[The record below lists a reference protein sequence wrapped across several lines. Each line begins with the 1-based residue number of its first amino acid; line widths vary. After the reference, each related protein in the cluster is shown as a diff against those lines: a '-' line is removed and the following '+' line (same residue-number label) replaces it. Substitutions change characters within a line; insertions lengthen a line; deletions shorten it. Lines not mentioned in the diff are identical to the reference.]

1 MARRFIQARR
11 ALLATSIIAGGVI
24 AEIPQVA
31 LAQEAPAG
39 DTMAR
44 ADETP
49 VHGEIVVTAQRRNA
63 SLQNTA
69 AAISAVS
76 AEALE
81 AQAINSLESLGV
93 ALPGVQISQYQ
104 GDSSIFVRGIGTPII
119 VGGSESS
126 TSTYVDGVYISRPS
140 TAGVSFFDLESVQI
154 LRGPQGTLYGR
165 NATGGSVLLT
175 TRAPSSRFGGEAKLT
190 VGNYGRVQVFGA
202 IEGPLAGDQLTGRL
216 AVQLERRDGYT
227 DVTYPD
233 GSVRDVEDKK
243 DITARAS
250 LQFRPTDG
258 LTLDLVGDY
267 YHANDAANVFQYVG
281 RGYADLLPDPQQYYT
296 SFFPTIQPWL
306 SLVSAGRQSQP
317 LSRDE
322 FGDLDY
328 FNEPTIW
335 GLTGKLTYEFSD
347 YSFQANTSYRDTKTR
362 FLTDIDVTDAFA
374 SSLLRGEDHWQFSQD
389 IQLNSPEGDRFKWI
403 VGASYF
409 KDENAVD
416 NEFEGPF
423 FPLIFQGLAAQLP
436 FLDVPTTG
444 YDAECCELR
453 LNGTTKTEAVAAFV
467 DTRFA
472 VTDQITLAAGVRYSH
487 ETRDGTQEFGVY
499 GSPVPDPLLGALGFF
514 NVADLDE
521 VSFSSWTPKFA
532 IEFRPSDT
540 LFLYGSASKGF
551 KSGGFNIGSP
561 QNTPFNPET
570 IWSYEVG
577 ARAELFDR
585 RLRMGLL
592 AFKYDYSDLQ
602 VQDSVGQST
611 IIRNA
616 GSADIKG
623 LEFDAVAR
631 VTNGF
636 QIDFSAAWLDAKFGN
651 FALAEPN
658 RPVIYNPFTPAVAPV
673 AAPLIDL
680 TTGQSYAGS
689 EIIGFDPVFGLVPV
703 GAPPGITPGD
713 PFVQSYEARVSLAG
727 NRLPR
732 APEWKINVGAQYT
745 AELGHGSLTL
755 RGDYAWQDRIFFT
768 AYNLPTVAQDDFGL
782 LNGRVTYESAGGGW
796 QVAAFINNASNTKAL
811 TNAVITGQVYGGIVI
826 GNLLPPRTFGMEVSF
841 SF

>member
-1 MARRFIQARR
+1 MANKFVQARR
-11 ALLATSIIAGGVI
+11 AILASSLIGGSMIA
-24 AEIPQVA
+24 AAPQVA
-31 LAQEAPAG
+31 FAQDGAAGGKVVSNDQLPAQ
-39 DTMAR
+39 
-44 ADETP
+44 
-49 VHGEIVVTAQRRNA
+49 EIVVTAQRRSS

-69 AAISAVS
+69 AAVSAVS

-81 AQAINSLESLGV
+81 DKGIDSLESLGV

-104 GDSSIFVRGIGTPII
+104 GDSSVFVRGIGTPII

-126 TSTYVDGVYISRPS
+126 TATYVDGVYISRPS
-140 TAGVSFFDLESVQI
+140 TAGVSFFDLESVQV

-165 NATGGSVLLT
+165 NATGGSILLT
-175 TRAPSSRFGGEAKLT
+175 TNAPSAAFGGEAKLT
-190 VGNYGRVQVFGA
+190 VGNYGRVQIFSAV
-202 IEGPLAGDQLTGRL
+202 EGPLVGDRLTGRI

-233 GSVRDVEDKK
+233 GSVRDVEDKR
-243 DITARAS
+243 DITVRAS
-250 LQFRPTDG
+250 LQYRPTDD

-267 YHANDAANVFQYVG
+267 YHADDAANVFHHVG
-281 RGYADLLPDPQQYYT
+281 QGYADLLPDPQQYYS

-306 SLVSAGRQSQP
+306 SLVSAGRQSPP

-328 FNEPTIW
+328 FNEPSIW

-347 YSFQANTSYRDTKTR
+347 YTVQAITSYRDTKTR
-362 FLTDIDVTDAFA
+362 FLTDIDLTDSFA
-374 SSLLRGEDHWQFSQD
+374 SSLLRSEDHWQFSQD
-389 IQLNSPEGDRFKWI
+389 IQLNSPAGNRFEWI

-409 KDENAVD
+409 KDENAVG
-416 NEFEGPF
+416 NEFDGPF

-436 FLDVPTTG
+436 FLGVPSTG
-444 YDAECCELR
+444 YDAVCCELR
-453 LNGTTKTEAVAAFV
+453 LNGTTNTEALAAFA
-467 DTRFA
+467 DARFD
-472 VTDQITLAAGVRYSH
+472 VTDQLTLAAGIRYSH
-487 ETRDGTQEFGVY
+487 ETRDGSQEFGVF

-532 IEFRPSDT
+532 IEFRPSDA

-570 IWSYEVG
+570 IWSYEIG

-585 RLRMGLL
+585 RLRMGLS

-616 GSADIKG
+616 GSADIWG
-623 LEFDAVAR
+623 VEFDAVAR
-631 VTNGF
+631 VTNAF
-636 QIDFSAAWLDAKFGN
+636 QIDVSVAWLDAKFGD

-658 RPVIYNPFTPAVAPV
+658 RPVLYNPYTPDVAPI
-673 AAPLIDL
+673 AAPLINPS
-680 TTGQSYAGS
+680 TGQTYTGS
-689 EIIGFDPVFGLVPV
+689 EIVGFDPVYGYVPV
-703 GAPPGITPGD
+703 GAPVGFTPGNL
-713 PFVQSYEARVSLAG
+713 FIQSYETRVSLAG

-732 APEWKINVGAQYT
+732 APEWKVNVGAQYT
-745 AELGHGSLTL
+745 AELGNGSLTL
-755 RGDYAWQDRIFFT
+755 RGDFAWQDRIFFT

-782 LNGRVTYESAGGGW
+782 LNGRVTYASSSKTW
-796 QVAAFINNASNTKAL
+796 QVAAFVNNVGNTKAL

-826 GNLLPPRTFGMEVSF
+826 GNLLPPRTFGMEVSL

>member
-1 MARRFIQARR
+1 MTGRFIQARQ
-11 ALLATSIIAGGVI
+11 ALLVSSIIAGGVI
-24 AEIPQVA
+24 AGVPHAV
-31 LAQEAPAG
+31 LAQEAAAD
-39 DTMAR
+39 DTAAT
-44 ADETP
+44 ADEMP
-49 VHGEIVVTAQRRNA
+49 LHGEIVVTAQRRNA

-81 AQAINSLESLGV
+81 AQGINSLESLGV

-104 GDSSIFVRGIGTPII
+104 GDSSVFVRGIGTPII
-119 VGGSESS
+119 VGGGESS

-140 TAGVSFFDLESVQI
+140 TAGVSFFDLESVQV

-175 TRAPSSRFGGEAKLT
+175 TRAPSSTFGGEAKLT

-202 IEGPLAGDQLTGRL
+202 VEGPLAGDQLTGRI

-243 DITARAS
+243 DITVRAS
-250 LQFRPTDG
+250 LQFRPTDS

-267 YHANDAANVFQYVG
+267 YHADDAANLFQYVG

-335 GLTGKLTYEFSD
+335 GLTGKLTYEFSH
-347 YSFQANTSYRDTKTR
+347 YSVQAITSYRDTKTR

-389 IQLNSPEGDRFKWI
+389 IQINSPEGDRFEWI

-409 KDENAVD
+409 KDENSVS
-416 NEFEGPF
+416 NEFDGPF

-436 FLDVPTTG
+436 FLGVPTTG
-444 YDAECCELR
+444 YDADCCELR

-467 DTRFA
+467 DARFA

-487 ETRDGTQEFGVY
+487 ETRDGTQEFGVF

-514 NVADLDE
+514 NVADLDG

-532 IEFRPSDT
+532 LEFRPSDT
-540 LFLYGSASKGF
+540 LFIYGSAGKGF
-551 KSGGFNIGSP
+551 KSGGFNTGSP

-570 IWSYEVG
+570 IWSYEIG

-585 RLRMGLL
+585 RLRMGLT

-623 LEFDAVAR
+623 VEFEAVAR
-631 VTNGF
+631 ITSAF
-636 QIDFSAAWLDAKFGN
+636 QLDFSAAWLDAKFGD

-658 RPVIYNPFTPAVAPV
+658 RPVIYNPFTPGIAPV
-673 AAPLIDL
+673 AAPLIDPAS
-680 TTGQSYAGS
+680 GQTYAGS
-689 EIIGFDPVFGLVPV
+689 QIVGFDPVFGLVPV
-703 GAPPGITPGD
+703 GAPLGFTPGS
-713 PFVQSYEARVSLAG
+713 PFIQSFEARVSLDG

-745 AELGHGSLTL
+745 ADFSSGSLTV
-755 RGDYAWQDRIFFT
+755 RGDYAWQDRIFFS
-768 AYNLPTVAQDDFGL
+768 AYNLPTVAQNSFGL
-782 LNGRVTYESAGGGW
+782 LNGRVTYEISDGEW
-796 QVAAFINNASNTKAL
+796 RIAAFINNVANTKAL

-826 GNLLPPRTFGMEVSF
+826 GNLLPPRTFGLEASF